1 MPIRISFVA
10 LCLVL
15 WAIPASAQD
24 NTVTLAVPDDLADTG
39 LWSYLLPRFTLKTRV
54 RVTLDPSGA
63 LALAEDADGTPA
75 LVAGGTLL
83 RLSDPGSDAATRFA
97 DWLTSD
103 VGRNTIDSYAEAA
116 GEPEFAAPGA
126 AAARQKTVAYEGD
139 VAAGEDLSLL
149 HCGRCHV
156 INDRN
161 RMNGLGS
168 TPSFGLLRSMADWAR
183 RFEGFFAINP
193 HGAFTQI
200 TDITAPFPI
209 DRPSPIAPVEITLDE
224 LDAIL
229 AFVQRMPP
237 ADLGAPIR
245 HQ

>member
-10 LCLVL
+10 LCVAL
-15 WAIPASAQD
+15 WAMPASAQD
-24 NTVTLAVPDDLADTG
+24 NTVTLAVPESVANAG
-39 LWSYLLPRFTLKTRV
+39 LWTYVLPRFTLKTRV

-63 LALAEDADGTPA
+63 LALDEAADGPAA
-75 LVAGGTLL
+75 LVAGDTVL
-83 RLSDPGSDAATRFA
+83 RLSEPGSEAATRFA

-116 GEPEFAAPGA
+116 GEPAFAAPDA
-126 AAARQKTVAYEGD
+126 AAIQRKAVAYEGD
-139 VAAGEDLSLL
+139 AVAGEDLSLT

-156 INDRN
+156 VNDRN

-168 TPSFGLLRSMADWAR
+168 TPSFGMLRSMADWAR
-183 RFEGFFAINP
+183 RFEGFFALNP

-200 TDITAPFPI
+200 TDVTAPFPI

-229 AFVQRMPP
+229 AFVQQMPP